1 MRKINMHIVSVI
13 MKVKQF
19 IFLLL
24 LIFSFQES
32 CMAMGE
38 KDYRPQDTFA
48 GKFETKCY
56 DENLCMADQG
66 VCFSKATILWDKELN
81 KYYNLLMGKLKKQQ
95 RLDLQ
100 SAQIKWIKF
109 RDAEIKSNQ
118 SIEKA
123 FRAGSGFG
131 VLTLDLTKQ
140 RALQLK
146 DWYEWLKTVQ

>member
-1 MRKINMHIVSVI
+1 
-13 MKVKQF
+13 MKLKKY

-48 GKFETKCY
+48 GKFEAKCY
-56 DENLCMADQG
+56 DENLCMAEQG

-81 KYYNLLMGKLKKQQ
+81 KYYNLLMWKLQKQQ

-100 SAQIKWIKF
+100 SAQINWIKY

-131 VLTLDLTKQ
+131 ILTLDLTKQ
-140 RALQLK
+140 RALQIK
-146 DWYEWLKTVQ
+146 DWYDWLKTVQ

>member
-1 MRKINMHIVSVI
+1 
-13 MKVKQF
+13 MKLKQF

-32 CMAMGE
+32 CLAMGE

-48 GKFETKCY
+48 GKFEAKCY
-56 DENLCMADQG
+56 DENLCMADQA

-81 KYYNLLMGKLKKQQ
+81 KYYNLLMGKLQKQQ

-123 FRAGSGFG
+123 FKAGSGFG

-146 DWYEWLKTVQ
+146 DWYDWLKTVQ